1 MNSLFHTTRQ
11 DANQLLVYIDAWR
24 FAPRRADYYD
34 YLSCL
39 MDGMQGSRTL
49 KDIFQADARRYGPCT
64 VRGRLSLRWANAYQA
79 FGGDLYMTWL
89 GCFPLAELSV
99 IRAAQAFGNTALT
112 ATLRDLAEAADLAQ
126 RAKELLFSTLW
137 AAALSVIALLAMVL
151 AVPLFTVPRL
161 LHTFYSV
168 PSELYGPLTR
178 SLIAFSIFVQAQWL
192 FVLVLVL
199 GGGALIVWSLPNL
212 SGAARRRLDKFLFW
226 RSYRHVNAM
235 RFLALLAIILARQGS
250 VSTQLRTAL
259 SMQKTGSSRWQCWQ
273 IDAMLERINMGQA
286 GAETFDTG
294 LLDQDMFW
302 FLSDMAAARGLAAGL
317 SLTRRRLENRLLA
330 TVARHALA
338 LRWCSLLFCL
348 ACLLG
353 LGLWHYAVIDELRRS
368 LMLFYASQ

>member
-1 MNSLFHTTRQ
+1 MDGLRQ
-11 DANQLLVYIDAWR
+11 GQNRLLVYTDPRR
-24 FAPRRADYYD
+24 FAAHRADYYD

-49 KDIFQADARRYGPCT
+49 KEIFQADARRYGPDT

-79 FGGDLYMTWL
+79 SGGDLYMTWL
-89 GCFPLAELSV
+89 GCFPPAELSV
-99 IRAAQAFGNTALT
+99 IRAAQMFGNTALT
-112 ATLRDLAEAADLAQ
+112 ATLHDLAETTGLVR
-126 RAKELLFSTLW
+126 RARELLLSTLW
-137 AAALSVIALLAMVL
+137 AAAVAIIALLAMVL

-168 PSELYGPLTR
+168 PPEFYGARTR
-178 SLIAFSIFVQAQWL
+178 LLLEFSALVQAQWL
-192 FVLVLVL
+192 FVLVLLL
-199 GGGALIVWSLPNL
+199 GGSALLVWSLPNS
-212 SGAARRRLDKFLFW
+212 SGPLRQRLDQFLFW
-226 RSYRHVNAM
+226 RSYRHVNAI
-235 RFLALLAIILARQGS
+235 RFLSLLAIILMRQGP

-259 SMQKTGSSRWQCWQ
+259 SIQKAGSSRWQCWH

-294 LLDQDMFW
+294 LLDRDMFW
-302 FLSDMAAARGLAAGL
+302 FLSDMAAARGLATGL
-317 SLTRRRLENRLLA
+317 GLAKKRLESRLLA

-338 LRWCSLLFCL
+338 LRWCSLLFCV

>member
-1 MNSLFHTTRQ
+1 MPRQ
-11 DANQLLVYIDAWR
+11 GSNRHLVYTDQWR
-24 FAPRRADYYD
+24 FAARRADYYD

-49 KDIFQADARRYGPCT
+49 KDIFQADARRYGPDT

-79 FGGDLYMTWL
+79 SGGDLYMTWL
-89 GCFPLAELSV
+89 GCFPLTELSV
-99 IRAAQAFGNTALT
+99 IRAAQAFGNAALT
-112 ATLRDLAEAADLAQ
+112 ATLGDLAEVSNLVR
-126 RAKELLFSTLW
+126 RAKDLLFSTLW
-137 AAALSVIALLAMVL
+137 AAALAIVALLVMVL

-161 LHTFYSV
+161 LHTFYGV
-168 PSELYGPLTR
+168 PPEFYGTLTR
-178 SLIAFSIFVQAQWL
+178 SLIGFSAFVQAQWL
-192 FVLVLVL
+192 FVLVLVW
-199 GGGALIVWSLPNL
+199 GGGALLVWSLPNL
-212 SGAARRRLDKFLFW
+212 SGPSRQRLDKFLFW
-226 RSYRHVNAM
+226 RSYRHVNAI
-235 RFLALLAIILARQGS
+235 RFLALLAIILTRQGP

-259 SMQKTGSSRWQCWQ
+259 SMQKTGSSKWQCWH

-294 LLDQDMFW
+294 LLDRDMFW
-302 FLSDMAAARGLAAGL
+302 FLSDMAAARGLATGL
-317 SLTRRRLENRLLA
+317 SLTRKRLESRLLT

-338 LRWCSLLFCL
+338 LRWCSLLFCV